1 MESYDVVVVG
11 GGIGGL
17 VTAALL
23 ADEGIQVLVLE
34 QGKNLG
40 GCAATF
46 SRKGYRFDVG
56 ATIACGFHEGG
67 PMQWLGDRLD
77 IRWPL
82 LPLPIAWEYLD
93 GLVNLQ
99 LDPGRES
106 VIATFSASQELWH
119 EQAAVSDDLWRVT
132 SEILALYGQSGFRKI
147 AATATSLLPK
157 LARTRIIKLA
167 GTTASHWLHRHGLG
181 DDTLFRRFIDAQL
194 LISAQTLSK
203 DSNALFAALALDL
216 PRRAPA
222 TLIGGMGTVADLLG
236 DAITRRGGKIH
247 LNEQVRRLDQAGDRI
262 QLVVTSRS
270 EYLGKQIVLN
280 GSTAS
285 LVSLLGK
292 QPSSS
297 WPADNRAKWGAFILH
312 LGVQKDLMV
321 GRKARHIQIA
331 QAVEKEDLAL
341 RSVFISS
348 SDPNDLSRAPA
359 GHLALTVSCHTN
371 VAQWW
376 QAHEESRPKYM
387 QKKQKLTEKII
398 DSMEQDLG
406 SFHDDIDLCLS
417 GTPLTYARYTGRFQG
432 LVGGYAQ
439 TGLFAPRQQR
449 YGLKNLYLVGDH
461 RFPGQSLPGVT
472 VGAALVA
479 DKIMRMC

>member
-1 MESYDVVVVG
+1 MESYDVIIVG
-11 GGIGGL
+11 GGVGGL
-17 VTAALL
+17 VSAALL
-23 ADEGIQVLVLE
+23 ADEGMRVLVLE

-46 SRKGYRFDVG
+46 SRKGYRFDAG
-56 ATIACGFHEGG
+56 ATIGCGFHDGG
-67 PMQWLGDRLD
+67 PMQWLGDRLG

-82 LPLPIAWEYLD
+82 LTLPIAWEYLS
-93 GLVNLQ
+93 GKVQLQ
-99 LDPGRES
+99 LDSKRES
-106 VIATFSASQELWH
+106 VFAVFPASEELWR
-119 EQAAVSDDLWRVT
+119 EQAEASDILWRVT
-132 SEILALYGQSGFRKI
+132 SELLTLYGQSGFRKI

-157 LARTRIIKLA
+157 LARTRIVKLA
-167 GTTASHWLHRHGLG
+167 GTTALRWLHRHGLG
-181 DDTLFRRFIDAQL
+181 DDTMFRRFIDAQL
-194 LISAQTLSK
+194 LISAQTVST

-216 PRRAPA
+216 PRKAPA
-222 TLIGGMGTVADLLG
+222 TLTGGMGTVADLLG
-236 DAITRRGGKIH
+236 EAIACRGGKIH

-262 QLVVTSRS
+262 QQVVTSRS
-270 EYLGKQIVLN
+270 QYLGKQIVLN

-285 LVSLLGK
+285 LASLLGK
-292 QPSSS
+292 QPSSA
-297 WPADNRAKWGAFILH
+297 WPADNRARWGAFILH
-312 LGVQKDLMV
+312 LGVQKNLMD

-331 QAVEKEDLAL
+331 QAMEKDDIAL

-348 SDPNDLSRAPA
+348 SDANDLSRAPA

-376 QAHEESRPKYM
+376 QVHQESRPKYL
-387 QKKQKLTEKII
+387 QKKQKLTEKIL
-398 DSMEQDLG
+398 DSMEQHLG
-406 SFHDDIDLCLS
+406 SFRDDIDLCLS

-439 TGLFAPRQQR
+439 TGLFAPRQPC
-449 YGLKNLYLVGDH
+449 YGLKNLHLVGDH